1 MMDGLYEFR
10 MLTKAA
16 LRSGVLLKQGALLF
30 GRAGDWITFGIIGS
44 DQVGPVAHLVIWEA
58 ELAGDAPIDERP
70 GTYIRLRGLVSRG
83 GARLFM
89 ECPNG
94 DGVELA
100 MDLSLFRA
108 PVSRSAYG

>member
-10 MLTKAA
+10 MLTRDAF
-16 LRSGVLLKQGALLF
+16 RSGVLLKQGALLF
-30 GRAGDWITFGIIGS
+30 GRAGDWIVFGIVGA
-44 DQVGPVAHLVIWEA
+44 DEVGPLAHLIIWEA
-58 ELAGDAPIDERP
+58 ELAADVPIDERP

-89 ECPNG
+89 ECPHR
-94 DGVELA
+94 DGIELA
-100 MDLSLFRA
+100 IDLSLFRA